1 MMNISHCLTAQA
13 SVSPYLE
20 TSSAVF
26 SSPLSAA
33 AGKSLQ
39 SCLTLCDPKDG
50 SPPGSPIPRILQARV
65 LEWGAIAFSI
75 TTLYL
80 TTFLITSLSSKLS
93 SHSQGTMPR
102 ADWLNVE
109 KVLRAGKSVLPQ
121 SWHQD

>member
-33 AGKSLQ
+33 AAKSLQ
-39 SCLTLCDPKDG
+39 SCPTLWDPKDG
-50 SPPGSPIPRILQARV
+50 SPPGSPVPRILQARV
-65 LEWGAIAFSI
+65 LEWGATAFSI
-75 TTLYL
+75 TTLYS

-93 SHSQGTMPR
+93 SQGTMPR